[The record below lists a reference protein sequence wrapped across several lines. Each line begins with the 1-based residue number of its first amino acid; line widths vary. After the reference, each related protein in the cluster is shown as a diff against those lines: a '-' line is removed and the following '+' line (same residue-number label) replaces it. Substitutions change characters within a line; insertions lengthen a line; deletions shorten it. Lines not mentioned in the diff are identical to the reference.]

1 VYTSPLKDPS
11 LQKDLLPKLYDLV
24 SVSTDDELPARINV
38 TTAPKEVLTMLTGA
52 VSDLTDTDVQ
62 NIMSAR
68 PSLSSPNT
76 DPIFQCPGWLLT
88 EAKVS
93 AATLAKLESYITA
106 RSQVYRVQVIGRAGD
121 QGPSARVEAIIDLN
135 AGKPRIVYYRD
146 LTDAGGT
153 NVQP

>member
-1 VYTSPLKDPS
+1 
-11 LQKDLLPKLYDLV
+11 
-24 SVSTDDELPARINV
+24 
-38 TTAPKEVLTMLTGA
+38 M
-52 VSDLTDTDVQ
+52 
-62 NIMSAR
+62 
-68 PSLSSPNT
+68 
-76 DPIFQCPGWLLT
+76 
-88 EAKVS
+88 AKVS